1 MEYKKDFE
9 NICAKYD
16 DDNLTTYDS
25 FSKILKTLVENEK
38 HKGFNYE
45 NASKALL
52 YYSLSIGVEHFHKD
66 QLTEILRITMN
77 KVMAEKYSEFKMLD
91 APDMFQ

>member
-1 MEYKKDFE
+1 MEYTKDFE
-9 NICAKYD
+9 NSCAKYD

-52 YYSLSIGVEHFHKD
+52 YYSLSIGVEHFDKD

-91 APDMFQ
+91 APEMFQ